1 MLGAG
6 DPVAPTVNVTV
17 LPHDAVWL
25 TGCCVI
31 DGADSVEV
39 GTDVPTTKVAG
50 ALVTEPALFEQTA
63 V

>member
-1 MLGAG
+1 MPGAG
-6 DPVAPTVNVTV
+6 DPVAATVNVTV

-31 DGADSVEV
+31 EGAAPV
-39 GTDVPTTKVAG
+39 GVDAVPITRDAG
-50 ALVTEPALFEQTA
+50 VLVTEPALFEQTA

>member
-6 DPVAPTVNVTV
+6 VPVAPTVNVTV

-31 DGADSVEV
+31 DGAAPVAGGTEV
-39 GTDVPTTKVAG
+39 PITKVAG
-50 ALVTEPALFEQTA
+50 ALVTEPALFEHTA

>member
-17 LPHDAVWL
+17 LPHDALWL
-25 TGCCVI
+25 TGCWVI
-31 DGADSVEV
+31 IGPPPVGT
-39 GTDVPTTKVAG
+39 GTDVPITNVAG
-50 ALVTEPALFEQTA
+50 ALVTEPALFEHTA